1 MHDLNILTERTEVKV
16 KVETSFAASADRH
29 VKLQIE
35 SGGKW
40 YDFGWMNY
48 TERKELA
55 AKLKEMAKEIM
66 K

>member
-1 MHDLNILTERTEVKV
+1 MKI
-16 KVETSFAASADRH
+16 KVETSFAAQATRL
-29 VKLQIE
+29 VKIQVVTD
-35 SGGKW
+35 GRW
-40 YDFGWMNY
+40 YDFGWMNH

>member
-1 MHDLNILTERTEVKV
+1 MKV

-40 YDFGWMNY
+40 YDFGWMNH